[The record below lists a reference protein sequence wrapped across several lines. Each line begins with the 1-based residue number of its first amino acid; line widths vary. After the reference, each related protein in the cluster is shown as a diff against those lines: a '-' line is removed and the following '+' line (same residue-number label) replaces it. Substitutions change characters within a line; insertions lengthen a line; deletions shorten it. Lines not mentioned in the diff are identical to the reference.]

1 MSPYSFL
8 ETRCRPTERSAS
20 VCFIQ
25 HVTAT
30 ANVFRLDSS
39 TRIINS
45 EALTVSM
52 DPRLASVIAVGLL
65 MAVALLSV
73 PVEGAVEVVDKKFH
87 VMVIPDSD
95 EEGFEPHILAG
106 PSIDGQQWYY
116 VDSPTGLSNQNGQG
130 GNLWISKDYGETW
143 DWYDKD
149 MATGTGRSG
158 DSYTAI
164 KADGTIYY
172 TDLYLSTASVDWSN
186 DGGESWV
193 QNPAG
198 SVYPIVDRQWFQI
211 GPGPGDGGEMLY
223 FSYNE
228 LASGLHMVK
237 SRMIASQGIDWQPCN
252 SGLPISTDV
261 GSRDNFV
268 VDPTTGEVYHAN
280 WQSNG
285 IYCYVSTNYA
295 ESFTGYEV
303 EGGTIHAA
311 AQNTFIDMDVD
322 LAGNVYM
329 MWSSREHIK
338 LGISRDKGQTWDVSE
353 VTVENGTRV
362 FPWIAAGSEGRIA
375 MAWYDTNESG
385 NPNNLDDAVWD
396 YIVAISI
403 NALDEDPLY
412 EFVILDPGAHVGSVR
427 TSGLDGDDGNTP
439 DRDLGDYIGID
450 IDEFGRAITVWG
462 HDGDDGV
469 NARQLPIM
477 FARQDEGPFLYD
489 HGISANFTYKA
500 SKLKVTVDASSTVSG
515 DWTISNYTWSW
526 GDGQYAEGEEA
537 SHTYRRDGTYTI
549 TLSVAFENGLIL
561 GKSISVSVEEKEDE
575 EFPTLAVSLLALII
589 LLAVAGAFLMKRKKT
604 EVTEVEVVPEGE
616 PMDPPPEAPVEVET
630 ISESETPS

>member
-1 MSPYSFL
+1 
-8 ETRCRPTERSAS
+8 
-20 VCFIQ
+20 
-25 HVTAT
+25 
-30 ANVFRLDSS
+30 
-39 TRIINS
+39 
-45 EALTVSM
+45 M
-52 DPRLASVIAVGLL
+52 DPRYASVFAIVMLITIAFLSAGSE
-65 MAVALLSV
+65 AV
-73 PVEGAVEVVDKKFH
+73 VEVVDKDFH
-87 VMVIPDSD
+87 VMVIPDSY

-116 VDSPTGLSNQNGQG
+116 VDSPTGLGNANGQG
-130 GNLWISKDYGETW
+130 GNLWISKDHGETW
-143 DWYDKD
+143 AWYDKD

-186 DGGESWV
+186 DGGETWI
-193 QNPAG
+193 QNPMG
-198 SVYPIVDRQWFQI
+198 SLYLLVDRQWFVI
-211 GPGPGDGGEMLY
+211 GPDGSGGELLY

-252 SGLPISTDV
+252 GGAPISSDV
-261 GSRDNFV
+261 GSRDNFA
-268 VDPTTGEVYHAN
+268 VDTNTGEVYHAN

-338 LGISRDKGQTWDVSE
+338 LGISRDKGQSWDVKV

-375 MAWYDTNESG
+375 MAWYDTPTVG
-385 NPNNLDDAVWD
+385 NPNNLDDAVWN
-396 YIVAISI
+396 YTVAICI

-412 EFVILDPGAHVGSVR
+412 ELINLDPGAHVGSVR
-427 TSGLDGDDGNTP
+427 TSGLDGDDGNEP

-450 IDEFGRAITVWG
+450 VDEYGRAITVWG
-462 HDGDDGV
+462 QDQDDGV
-469 NARQLPIM
+469 NSRLLPIM
-477 FARQDEGPFLYD
+477 FGRQDEGPFLFD
-489 HGISANFTYKA
+489 IGLRADFTIK
-500 SKLKVTVDASSTVSG
+500 KNELNIVVDASITEHG
-515 DWTISNYTWSW
+515 NYPIVNYSWSW
-526 GDGQYAEGEEA
+526 GDGDLSEGEMAE
-537 SHTYRRDGTYTI
+537 HTYSNAGSYTV
-549 TLSVAFENGLIL
+549 TLKVTDESGATV
-561 GKSISVSVEEKEDE
+561 GKSLTVTVKEKSED
-575 EFPTLAVSLLALII
+575 EFPTMAISLLALVI
-589 LLAVAGAFLMKRKKT
+589 LLTVAGAYLMKRKKT
-604 EVTEVEVVPEGE
+604 AVMEAEVVPEGE
-616 PMDPPPEAPVEVET
+616 PMDPPPEAPVDVET
-630 ISESETPS
+630 VVESEPVT